1 MKINKLF
8 LVLCIS
14 LLAFASCKKEDT
26 KPQDN
31 NNKVALAMRSS
42 SGDIVSLVDCEKLTE
57 EMKSYK
63 GLEDTFIVE
72 SVDILDKTAEDPYC
86 FRINMI
92 DVQNERTVSIGY
104 VGDFVEEVNDIFYA
118 VEDFENGNYKVTE
131 QNGNA
136 YRFVNHELAEPG
148 ESRTCGFWI
157 KCEGEG
163 CRNGTC
169 QTHYFRCTECESVN
183 AENPGVCS
191 KAGLGWGSTLIVTFG
206 AQIVAAII
214 RAIK

>member
-8 LVLCIS
+8 LVLCIG
-14 LLAFASCKKEDT
+14 LLAFASCKKEDI

-31 NNKVALAMRSS
+31 SNRVALAKRTT
-42 SGDIVSLVDCEKLTE
+42 SGDIVSLVNCEKLTE
-57 EMKSYK
+57 QIKTYK
-63 GLEDTFIVE
+63 GYEDTFIVE
-72 SVDILDKTAEDPYC
+72 SVDILDKTTEDPYC
-86 FRINMI
+86 FRINLI

-104 VGDFVEEVNDIFYA
+104 VGDFVEEVDDIFYA

-131 QNGNA
+131 QNGTE
-136 YRFVNHELAEPG
+136 YRFVDHRLTEPG

-169 QTHYFRCTECESVN
+169 QTHYFRCTECESLDAN
-183 AENPGVCS
+183 NPGACL
-191 KAGLGWGSTLIVTFG
+191 KAGLGWGSEVIISVGSAIVM
-206 AQIVAAII
+206 AIV
-214 RAIK
+214 RALT